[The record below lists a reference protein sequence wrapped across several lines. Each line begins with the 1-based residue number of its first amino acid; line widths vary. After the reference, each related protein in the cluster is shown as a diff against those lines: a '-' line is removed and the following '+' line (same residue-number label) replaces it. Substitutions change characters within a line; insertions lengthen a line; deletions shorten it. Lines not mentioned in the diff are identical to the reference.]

1 MSPRTGRA
9 FPQSGRLR
17 VRNHRRGNAGI
28 QLHRMGSRNHS
39 QRWDCDV
46 PGSYWPPSLPRDN
59 RIETLMRLFAR
70 EGFALC
76 DDGSLEPGYEK
87 IALYAFVGHFTHVA
101 RQLEDGRWSSKL
113 GNLELVVHPSPA
125 SLARG
130 YLRQRPLHNAP
141 PVLIPIPRCSIA
153 LLVTISK
160 LPSPLRERVRVR
172 VKRWCKEAVEKAIN
186 RFEIVS

>member
-1 MSPRTGRA
+1 MSRELEELFPNLADSGYEITGEA
-9 FPQSGRLR
+9 SR
-17 VRNHRRGNAGI
+17 VYNCTAWALGI
-28 QLHRMGSRNHS
+28 TS

-76 DDGSLEPGYEK
+76 DDDALEPGYEK

-113 GNLELVVHPSPA
+113 GNLELIVHPSPA
-125 SLARG
+125 SLDRGIYGNVHCIMRRPSSAR
-130 YLRQRPLHNAP
+130 
-141 PVLIPIPRCSIA
+141 
-153 LLVTISK
+153 
-160 LPSPLRERVRVR
+160 
-172 VKRWCKEAVEKAIN
+172 
-186 RFEIVS
+186 